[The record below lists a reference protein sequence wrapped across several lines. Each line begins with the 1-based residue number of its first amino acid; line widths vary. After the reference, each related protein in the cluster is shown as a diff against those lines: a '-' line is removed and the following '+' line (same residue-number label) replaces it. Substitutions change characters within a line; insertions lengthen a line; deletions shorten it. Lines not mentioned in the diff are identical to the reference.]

1 MVPSPSAYHKKKVI
15 GRLDITNGAESKT
28 YTPQPNS
35 GRENFKFE

>member
-1 MVPSPSAYHKKKVI
+1 LTKWSPVHQPITKKKVI

-35 GRENFKFE
+35 GR